1 MRVDIG
7 FISKLDVQGD
17 REMRL
22 RQLREDYE
30 YKKRNEEHTKEEI
43 MALNEKLRSLGEVNI
58 DSITFVYEENYS
70 SMLKDLHI
78 GYTDIVQSMR
88 DHLNANAAI
97 LRKEQ
102 EIKEME
108 ARIALIDLD
117 ALDEEYNKLRIQY
130 DRDSEILRDLEERY
144 SLIHDRLIRL
154 RARLREI
161 NDLLKTY
168 EDRLETARFEIEDAE
183 RKYKLIKVPKK
194 IEYVVNERVEDVL
207 IKKKYLIPGEVIT
220 EEEREREKK
229 RRSIMVVGKE
239 FYRPSREEFDQLM
252 PLGSI
257 VKISESS
264 GGMYY
269 FGDKEVSFIK
279 GEDGELYVSWEGYKF
294 HIDDFLSIYEPTQ
307 RKKSNTRKA
316 GIVEHG
322 TIDAEEDV
330 AEVGD
335 EMAVWKNSKAKSNRR

>member
-58 DSITFVYEENYS
+58 DSSTFVYEENYS

-154 RARLREI
+154 RARLSEI
-161 NDLLKTY
+161 N
-168 EDRLETARFEIEDAE
+168 
-183 RKYKLIKVPKK
+183 
-194 IEYVVNERVEDVL
+194 
-207 IKKKYLIPGEVIT
+207 
-220 EEEREREKK
+220 
-229 RRSIMVVGKE
+229 SI
-239 FYRPSREEFDQLM
+239 
-252 PLGSI
+252 SI
-257 VKISESS
+257 S
-264 GGMYY
+264 
-269 FGDKEVSFIK
+269 
-279 GEDGELYVSWEGYKF
+279 
-294 HIDDFLSIYEPTQ
+294 
-307 RKKSNTRKA
+307 
-316 GIVEHG
+316 
-322 TIDAEEDV
+322 
-330 AEVGD
+330 
-335 EMAVWKNSKAKSNRR
+335 